1 MSKAAYRR
9 IYRAYEK
16 QLAPFST
23 TLVSEFR
30 RSAEAVEHLL
40 TPDEVSQWAEEGL
53 DLARQSWRSWEAAG
67 EYFRVTPELLPA
79 LGFQEFRR
87 WSHLGREL
95 AEVSSALAVSYFRAS
110 PATVPLVKME
120 RLGDLVGLG
129 RQLYKGTWRSAS
141 LAVQFFDGSPALFGQ
156 LTVEEARILVHFVD
170 SLCDRS
176 YDLAA

>member
-1 MSKAAYRR
+1 MSKAEYRR
-9 IYRAYEK
+9 IYGAYEK

-30 RSAEAVEHLL
+30 RAAETVETLL
-40 TPDEVSQWAEEGL
+40 TPEETTRWAEEGL

-67 EYFRVTPELLPA
+67 EYFRVTPEVLPA
-79 LGFQEFRR
+79 LGFEQFRR
-87 WSHLGREL
+87 WTQHGRDL
-95 AEVSSALAVSYFRAS
+95 AEVSSALAASYFRAS
-110 PATVPLVKME
+110 PATLPEVTME
-120 RLGDLVGLG
+120 RLSDWVGLG

-156 LTVEEARILVHFVD
+156 LTLEESRILVRFVD

-176 YDLAA
+176 